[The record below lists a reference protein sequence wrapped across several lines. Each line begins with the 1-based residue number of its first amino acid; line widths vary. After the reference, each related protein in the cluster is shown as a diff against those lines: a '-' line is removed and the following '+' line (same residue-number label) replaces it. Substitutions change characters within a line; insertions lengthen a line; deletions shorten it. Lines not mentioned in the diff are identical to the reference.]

1 MPAPL
6 VGQGM
11 RHTVKSLL
19 LPLALLLSGPSAE
32 AAAVKEVARVYG
44 VRDNSLFGYGLVTG
58 LNRTG
63 DSLMNEATIRA
74 VANRLQGL
82 GFTVSTDEIMARNVA
97 VVMVTAQL
105 PASGRP
111 GQKLDVQVSSSGD
124 AMSLRGGVLQLTL
137 LNAPNGET
145 FATAQGPLV
154 LGGISAGQGG
164 TSVQKNHP
172 TTARVPQGAV
182 VEREN
187 PNRFQVE
194 KASTLDWIINKPDFT
209 TGKRMKTAINDT
221 FDEDIANVV
230 DDTTLRVRVPSRY
243 LDRVAEFI
251 SEVEQVD
258 IKLEAPSR
266 VVVNERTGTVVVGG
280 KTQLGAVAIVQG
292 DLQIEIQQV
301 TGVSQPGALST
312 GTTAVTQNTGI
323 NVRESDGT
331 SVQVE
336 GVSVGDLVNALN
348 QMGVKP
354 QALIQIL
361 LALHANGALTADV
374 IVQ

>member
-1 MPAPL
+1 
-6 VGQGM
+6 M

-19 LPLALLLSGPSAE
+19 LPLALLLGGPTAE

-154 LGGISAGQGG
+154 LGGVTASQGG

-187 PNRFQVE
+187 PNRFKVE
-194 KASTLDWIINKPDFT
+194 KASTLDWVINKPDFT

-230 DDTTLRVRVPSRY
+230 DDTTLRVRVPARY

-258 IKLEAPSR
+258 VLLETPSR

-361 LALHANGALTADV
+361 LALHANGALTADI